1 MQKHIN
7 YAKRGIAMLAAL
19 IFCVSGP
26 LLLASQKASAAS
38 DTEKNLIQIVKD
50 IVYGE
55 RALTANDLLSLG
67 LLLDIDDTTD
77 GGFVAAGPI
86 ITASDE
92 EERVVGINEV
102 GSSLVKYDKNGD
114 LLWEAKWGNIAL
126 KNYSYADDVETI
138 IFSINGGEDITV
150 TVGYDSDVDDVAMT
164 CEQSGIAIECPLEDT
179 VVGMLYSVEQTN
191 DGGYIALGINTGL
204 MELAKHGIESFLYDG
219 AIKMVKF
226 DQNGQE
232 EWEAPIV
239 DDYDEYYD
247 EIYGHFQGNVA
258 DENFYMYRI
267 TCFPL
272 NIIQLKDGSFVTS
285 NILLS
290 EYEINS
296 YNEEYDYYDYEDY
309 TNVGMR
315 YNKYDKNGV
324 LKSALYKDSI
334 SSNGDIKL
342 AISLGLIATND
353 GGFATAGFRLDN
365 TDAKLLS
372 GNAAKYSANMN
383 EEWEYISDS
392 RRFTA
397 FFDIEE
403 LANGGYG
410 LAGFASKLL
419 PVRSYMVK
427 LNADGSEAWGKT
439 WLDDSTEPISAIA
452 TNVTE
457 LPNGELAT
465 IGMSINDINL
475 EAFIGAKN
483 DKDGDS
489 VIDEL
494 LGGLLTGDST
504 LDDLINIDAYIL
516 ETDKDG
522 NKLASQVQD
531 NIGYNMTHM
540 ANNRLVVLSLDTDGS
555 LELPIRINS
564 HATIVSFAPNPD
576 YNPSGD
582 DEFDIEVPNTGA
594 ISSVDMVFVMILLVA
609 VPFGIGITTRV
620 RNHAAALRFK
630 K

>member
-55 RALTANDLLSLG
+55 RTLTANDLLSLG

-77 GGFVAAGPI
+77 GGFVAAGPVV
-86 ITASDE
+86 TASDE
-92 EERVVGINEV
+92 EERAVSINEV

-150 TVGYDSDVDDVAMT
+150 TVGYDSDVDDVTMT

-179 VVGMLYSVEQTN
+179 VIGMLYSVEQTN

-232 EWEAPIV
+232 EWEAPIA

-258 DENFYMYRI
+258 DENFHMYKI
-267 TCFPL
+267 VCFPL

-296 YNEEYDYYDYEDY
+296 YNEEYNYYDYEDY

-342 AISLGLIATND
+342 AINLGLIATND
-353 GGFATAGFRLDN
+353 GGFATAGFGLDN

-540 ANNRLVVLSLDTDGS
+540 ANNRLVVLSLDTDGG
-555 LELPIRINS
+555 LKLPIRINS

-582 DEFDIEVPNTGA
+582 DEFDIEVPNTGVT
-594 ISSVDMVFVMILLVA
+594 SSVDMVLVMILLAA